1 MFSAKKSLTEVWPVN
16 KKRFLVLVDP
26 ETVTSEDGAASCIPT
41 IAYLVAKG
49 ARVIVTCSFGSIKGM
64 PLNLPDVSRETIIK
78 AFQREEGLG
87 LTALFASLSQQ
98 DQASILEE
106 LPSTPSSPTSRVT
119 ERLTLFSSF
128 GTDEKLTAIAARF
141 PSLAFTKSTTLPVA
155 KRLEVLLPGVSVQHA
170 EDPLRAAQEVT
181 QMPPS
186 SVLVLENLRL
196 YRNDVSSI
204 GEERKSMAEIVAS
217 YCDVFVND
225 SFATAADVKSITVE
239 VPKLL
244 KHGAAGMLLTKEL
257 SYFRRLLTHPAKP
270 VGVIVGGT
278 HLEAKLPLIYSLV
291 GKVDKIL
298 VAGEVALP
306 FLAARGLSA
315 GKGYDPAQ
323 TIQVDDESVLIHHFA
338 NKILRQAAAT
348 GVAIILPVDHV
359 AHVQREGTQHPIVVP
374 TASIPP
380 DLFALDAGPLT
391 IQLFA
396 EEIRNCRTIVWTGT
410 FGMTTAGFEA
420 GTESFARILANSGI
434 FSVVAGN
441 NTTRC
446 VRRIGAGNGMSHLS
460 SGGLACL
467 ELLKVNLLPA
477 VEALSDASSTLDQ
490 ASISTVAE
498 LLKHLPMFSGC
509 SSHQLHLLAKKTT
522 KRVYAAG
529 DFLVYDG
536 DRYTSMFVVACG
548 SLVACPKALYG
559 CSNAAR
565 RVTKGHVVGLY
576 EFVSRH
582 PSNETVQ
589 VAEND
594 TVIYQLSC
602 AGLKEAVNEAS
613 DLSSQLVA
621 NLSKPLR
628 VIAEAEHRSNCK
640 IDAILLRDL
649 TQCRCPQPSKV
660 DGKWGTILVEAAVEV
675 LLHTLALRYRPFH
688 SQAGTCIA
696 AQPMRGIGV
705 RVVFSVVRNL
715 IYHHVVATSS
725 PYIAAISSA
734 VLTTPLR
741 MLAGGTPLH
750 TITFDALAANASM
763 SVVLS
768 LAPIATHALLLESRS
783 QLELTRRR
791 SLRSSQAVAVAALCK
806 IIVGLLAFPVVAA
819 RNHCQRNAATFT
831 LYAMKQVL
839 GLLLTLLLRRGLK
852 LCA

>member
-128 GTDEKLTAIAARF
+128 GTDEKLKAIAARF
-141 PSLAFTKSTTLPVA
+141 PSLSFTKSTTIPVA
-155 KRLEVLLPGVSVQHA
+155 KRLEGLLPGVSVQHA

-359 AHVQREGTQHPIVVP
+359 AHVRP
-374 TASIPP
+374 TDDPA
-380 DLFALDAGPLT
+380 
-391 IQLFA
+391 
-396 EEIRNCRTIVWTGT
+396 IRRRDSKLSHHSVDWNVRNDNRWVRSGN
-410 FGMTTAGFEA
+410 
-420 GTESFARILANSGI
+420 ESFARILANSGI